1 MSITIKEVLR
11 MKEWKDCRLVAGEQG
26 MDREVLY
33 IDSMEV
39 PDITPWLKKNEL
51 LITTGYSMNSS
62 EDVLLD
68 ILRAMAQAQ
77 SAGIALKTK
86 FFGEITGKIKDEA
99 DALKI
104 PVIEVPRDMPFIDL
118 ANPLMKKIVDEQNQK
133 LKFNKDIAEL
143 YLTYQL

>member
-51 LITTGYSMNSS
+51 LITTGYAMNSS
-62 EDVLLD
+62 EDVL
-68 ILRAMAQAQ
+68 
-77 SAGIALKTK
+77 
-86 FFGEITGKIKDEA
+86 
-99 DALKI
+99 
-104 PVIEVPRDMPFIDL
+104 
-118 ANPLMKKIVDEQNQK
+118 
-133 LKFNKDIAEL
+133 
-143 YLTYQL
+143 